1 MGLVDAENVG
11 LSLSYGLSLNAVLF
25 WAVYMSC
32 FIENK
37 MVSVERI
44 KQFTNI
50 PSEPARNIKD
60 HLPPSNWPSQG
71 NVDIK
76 DLQVT

>member
-1 MGLVDAENVG
+1 MLLDVENVG

-25 WAVYMSC
+25 WAVYFSC
-32 FIENK
+32 ILENK

-44 KQFTNI
+44 KQFTKI
-50 PSEPARNIKD
+50 PSEPTWNIKD
-60 HLPPSNWPSQG
+60 RLPPPYWPDQG

-76 DLQVT
+76 GLEVT